1 MEKKNFYY
9 NSILQFSLIFIIISL
24 FYFEKLDINKIKF
37 LLNFN
42 FFYIILLLL
51 LSRLL
56 VSLLFSYILK
66 ILIKKG
72 SIFEITSIYLKG
84 GFANEAIPGLGYFY
98 RYKKLKD
105 SFSISLTEY
114 GFVQSL
120 NNIFVLLSY
129 LILVLSFGFVKIE
142 VSNNLNLIFMLSIS
156 LIALF
161 LIVYNYR
168 LKLFYFEK
176 FKKVYDDISII
187 KKKIFKNYLK
197 FLMIFFLY
205 LLQSFFQ
212 CYIFYKLVFSFHLN
226 LSFMDTSYLFI
237 SSLLVTSISL
247 INYVGVFELALSF
260 ASSFFTDNYVDMWF
274 IGISFRIMTIIALLL
289 IISLFYFVNLFKKYE
304 KI

>member
-1 MEKKNFYY
+1 MKKKNFYY

-37 LLNFN
+37 LFNLN
-42 FFYIILLLL
+42 FFYIISLLL

-66 ILIKKG
+66 ILIKKE

-84 GFANEAIPGLGYFY
+84 GFANEAIPGSGYYY

-114 GFVQSL
+114 SFVQIL
-120 NNIFVLLSY
+120 NNIFVMLSY
-129 LILVLSFGFVKIE
+129 LILVMSFGFIKIE
-142 VSNNLNLIFMLSIS
+142 VSNNLNLIFMLTIS

-168 LKLFYFEK
+168 FKLFYFEK
-176 FKKVYDDISII
+176 FKKVYSDISII
-187 KKKIFKNYLK
+187 KKKIFKYYLK
-197 FLMIFFLY
+197 FLIIFFLY
-205 LLQSFFQ
+205 LLQSFFH

-226 LSFMDTSYLFI
+226 LSFIDTSYLFI
-237 SSLLVTSISL
+237 SSLIMTSISL
-247 INYVGVFELALSF
+247 INYVGVFELVLSF
-260 ASSFFTDNYVDMWF
+260 ASSFFTDNYVDMWL
-274 IGISFRIMTIIALLL
+274 IGISFRIMTIIAILL
-289 IISLFYFVNLFKKYE
+289 IISLFYFVNLFKRYK